1 MDIMGLDSYFWSQ
14 QRILITGHTGFK
26 GSWLSLLLKHQGS
39 ELFGLS
45 NPPPTCPSLYQ
56 LAKTSSLLTDE
67 FINDVTDYQSV
78 EAAIKVIQPSIIF
91 HLAAQPL
98 VLESYRDPLTTFS
111 SNVMGTA
118 NILQAART
126 CSSLKAIVVITTDK
140 CYADNADGRPYQEN
154 DRLGGYDPYSAS
166 KACAEIVTSSFD
178 RSFYQSQQK
187 VNLATARAG
196 NVIGGGDWAQDRLIP
211 DCVRALESRKP
222 ITLRNPNSV
231 RPWQHVL
238 DPLRGYMLLVQYLC
252 SENQQSLAWNFGPD
266 INQRVTTKKIAEIA
280 RQTWGEGKI
289 ECEDGHPGLVETNVL
304 RLDSTKAKDKLNWAT
319 LWDTKTAVTKTIEWY
334 RSVHDGESAL
344 SASQRQIDN
353 YLSKADQG

>member
-1 MDIMGLDSYFWSQ
+1 MELDSSFWSQ

-45 NPPPTCPSLYQ
+45 NPPPTSPNLYQ
-56 LAKTSSLLTDE
+56 LAKVSSLLVDE
-67 FINDVTDYQSV
+67 SIDDVTDFQAV
-78 EAAIKVIQPSIIF
+78 DKAIKMIQPTIIF

-126 CSSLKAIVVITTDK
+126 CSSLKAVVIITTDK
-140 CYADNADGRPYQEN
+140 CYADNTDGRPHKES

-166 KACAEIVTSSFD
+166 KACAEIVASSFD
-178 RSFYQSQQK
+178 RSFYQDQRDIH
-187 VNLATARAG
+187 LATARAG

-211 DCVRALESRKP
+211 DCVRALEHGKP
-222 ITLRNPNSV
+222 IILRNPNSV

-252 SENQQSLAWNFGPD
+252 SNKQQSLAWNFGPD
-266 INQRVTTKKIAEIA
+266 INQRVTTKQLAEIA
-280 RQTWGEGKI
+280 KQAWGEGTI
-289 ECEDGHPGLVETNVL
+289 EYHDSHSDLVETNVL
-304 RLDSTKAKDKLNWAT
+304 RLDSTKAKETLNWEA
-319 LWDTKTAVTKTIEWY
+319 LWDTKTAVIKTIEWY
-334 RSVHDGESAL
+334 RSVHDGETAL
-344 SASQRQIDN
+344 SATQRQIVD
-353 YLSKADQG
+353 YLSYVDRN